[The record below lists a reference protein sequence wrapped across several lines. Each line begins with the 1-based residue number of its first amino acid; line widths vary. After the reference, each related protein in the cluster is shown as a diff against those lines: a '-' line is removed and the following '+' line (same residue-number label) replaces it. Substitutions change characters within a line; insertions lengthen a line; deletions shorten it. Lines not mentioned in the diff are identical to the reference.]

1 MPTPKISRAKF
12 ILFFIICLFTLNLI
26 HAAYSE
32 LSWESSPKYGRTF
45 VKALGYMGLS
55 IPTECLSARNPL
67 LEPICLPDIPGGYCY
82 HESCGKVSPIFIG
95 KEYSIEVIHP

>member
-1 MPTPKISRAKF
+1 MKISKSKF
-12 ILFFIICLFTLNLI
+12 IIVLIICLFTLNII

-32 LSWESSPKYGRTF
+32 LSFESSPKYGGTF

-82 HESCGKVSPIFIG
+82 HESCGKVSPVFIG
-95 KEYSIEVIHP
+95 KEYSIEVINP